1 VDAHLRRLTVPTHRQ
16 RHAQRA
22 LERTAADGGGETGA
36 VRLDKWLWAARFYK
50 TRELAQQAIESGRVR
65 LDDERIK
72 PAHPVRIGHV
82 YTIVRDGLPW
92 KIEVTGLSDRRG
104 AATVARELYREDEAS
119 IAERQ
124 RIIALNRSAGPVFK
138 GRPTK
143 RQRRKIED
151 FLAEP

>member
-1 VDAHLRRLTVPTHRQ
+1 MPTHRQ
-16 RHAQRA
+16 RHAQRMQQKNSA
-22 LERTAADGGGETGA
+22 EAAEDRGT
-36 VRLDKWLWAARFYK
+36 VRLDKWLWAARFFK

-72 PAHPVRIGHV
+72 PAHPVRIGQI
-82 YTIVRDGLPW
+82 YTVVRDGLTW
-92 KIEVTGLSDRRG
+92 TIEVTGLSDRRG
-104 AATVARELYREDEAS
+104 AASVARELYREDERS
-119 IAERQ
+119 VAERE
-124 RIIALNRSAGPVFK
+124 RIIALNRGAGPVFK

>member
-1 VDAHLRRLTVPTHRQ
+1 VPTHRQ

-22 LERTAADGGGETGA
+22 QGRAATEAGEDAGT

-65 LDDERIK
+65 LADERIK
-72 PAHPVRIGHV
+72 PAHPVRIGQV
-82 YTIVRDGLPW
+82 YAIVRDGLTW
-92 KIEVTGLSDRRG
+92 TVEVTGLSDRRG
-104 AATVARELYREDEAS
+104 AAAVARELYREAEAS
-119 IAERQ
+119 VAERQ
-124 RIIALNRSAGPVFK
+124 RIIALNRAAGPVFK

>member
-1 VDAHLRRLTVPTHRQ
+1 MDDAQ
-16 RHAQRA
+16 DAS
-22 LERTAADGGGETGA
+22 

-50 TRELAQQAIESGRVR
+50 TRELAQAAIESGRVKSDSER
-65 LDDERIK
+65 LK
-72 PAHPVRIGHV
+72 PAHPVRSGQR
-82 YTIVRDGLPW
+82 YTITREGLNW
-92 KIEVTGLSDRRG
+92 TIEVTGVSDKRG
-104 AATVARELYREDEAS
+104 SAAVAETLYREEEAS

-124 RIIALNRSAGPVFK
+124 RVIELNRAAGPPPFK